1 MESNI
6 SSSLSIS
13 LSFADPFS
21 LNLFQLVLIWTFSTW
36 TRRCTFLYRLVSI
49 WLTSQLIAATYFFLS
64 LHLYFTFLLFT
75 TYMGSSVT
83 LSFIRLIENFFPLL
97 LSTIQL
103 HHLNFSSSLT
113 LSGPNL
119 NFSTALL
126 QVSLYLFSGNLFPSL
141 YLRLSL
147 HLFLSCSAQSPASD
161 SFCCDLSQVIWSL
174 NCHCYQIIL
183 RSCFA
188 LHRKTC
194 K

>member
-103 HHLNFSSSLT
+103 HHLNFSSSLI

-126 QVSLYLFSGNLFPSL
+126 QVSLYISSQGTSFPLFISVCLFTCFFHALPSL
-141 YLRLSL
+141 LPQILFAAIYLRLSDPL
-147 HLFLSCSAQSPASD
+147 IVTA
-161 SFCCDLSQVIWSL
+161 I
-174 NCHCYQIIL
+174 
-183 RSCFA
+183 
-188 LHRKTC
+188 K
-194 K
+194 